1 MSDSPIMKF
10 VLDYYQGGRVRP
22 VGKNDKGGRWYPS
35 DTERASCCSS
45 VRQPSRTWPFSL
57 YKHCCTRK
65 HIRQR
70 ILEEQP
76 SDIERQALSMTL
88 EDAPLHVNDTG
99 LLLHVA
105 KKLLGE

>member
-1 MSDSPIMKF
+1 MSDSPCLKF
-10 VLDYYQGGRVRP
+10 VIDYYQHGRYKP
-22 VGKNDKGGRWYPS
+22 AGKTDKGRRWYPS
-35 DTERASCCSS
+35 DTEKVSCCSS
-45 VRQPSRTWPFSL
+45 VREPSRKWPFSI

-70 ILEEQP
+70 LLEQP
-76 SDIERQALSMTL
+76 SELERQALSMTL
-88 EDAPLHVNDTG
+88 EDALLHVNDTG